1 MGCNIVLMKQLIGYL
16 ITISILLSQDI
27 LTTKAGNVYEGNLI
41 SYSTGNVDF
50 ISKGVHHSL
59 PTSMVQRLVL
69 EDGRVLIKNS
79 LTLEEYQKL
88 STKEKAIHD
97 ANLYNL
103 KHWALYG
110 PISTIIFGG
119 CTLLYQWYDEGEVRK
134 VDSGEWWESPI
145 FLGSSAA
152 SLSIPYLVLNNKEKF
167 NFPKSILTDSEKE
180 IYEQAYSKELQKRK
194 FIHFLGCTIVTGGF
208 LRFIGKYNTS
218 DRSGYDLSGHGTAW

>member
-1 MGCNIVLMKQLIGYL
+1 MKQLIGYL
-16 ITISILLSQDI
+16 LTISILLSQDI

-41 SYSTGNVDF
+41 SHTTGDVDF

-110 PISTIIFGG
+110 PISTIIFWG
-119 CTLLYQWYDEGEVRK
+119 CTHLYLDDGEV
-134 VDSGEWWESPI
+134 WWDNPNFSR
-145 FLGSSAA
+145 GSLAA
-152 SLSIPYLVLNNKEKF
+152 SLTISYFVLNWKEKF
-167 NFPKSILTDSEKE
+167 NFSKSIMTDSEKE
-180 IYEQAYSKELQKRK
+180 IYKKAYSNRLTGRK
-194 FIHFLGCTIVTGGF
+194 INWIVGSTIVTGAVVVGIFALAINFGGSGNSNRGQGKGF
-208 LRFIGKYNTS
+208 T
-218 DRSGYDLSGHGTAW
+218 GYGP

>member
-1 MGCNIVLMKQLIGYL
+1 MKQLIGYL

-41 SYSTGNVDF
+41 SHTTGDVDF

-69 EDGRVLIKNS
+69 EDGTVLIRNS

-88 STKEKAIHD
+88 STKEKAIYD
-97 ANLYNL
+97 AKSKNLD
-103 KHWALYG
+103 KWALYG
-110 PISTIIFGG
+110 SI
-119 CTLLYQWYDEGEVRK
+119 
-134 VDSGEWWESPI
+134 SPI
-145 FLGSSAA
+145 IISVYNEVMYWTGGPRISIAFSAA
-152 SLSIPYLVLNNKEKF
+152 IVTIQSYFVLNHQEKF

-194 FIHFLGCTIVTGGF
+194 FIHFLGCSIVTGVAGSLMAGSSTRGF
-208 LRFIGKYNTS
+208 SMSGFDVRFE
-218 DRSGYDLSGHGTAW
+218 